1 MKTILA
7 AIDFTAASHNAAIY
21 ATELA
26 KAFNARLVI
35 FNAYLPIP
43 VPLTEAL
50 VAVVPDDPEPF
61 IAQRLNDE
69 IEELDPEGIVDLD
82 AKFLKGRASDAIKEA
97 ARRWKADLIVM
108 GMKKEHKDVRRLFGS
123 TVTALIG
130 KTTVPLLV
138 IPEEARFTPVKSIA
152 LATDTDIAE
161 DANSHIAD
169 VLCEIGQQFRSKLYV
184 VRIEKNA
191 PVDGFQ
197 RPNRLHNKVS
207 SLWPEYLY
215 PYGADILKSLQGFTE
230 KNDIT
235 ILAMIPHQHTLLE
248 KWFLPSQTRA
258 MAFATHIPLLV
269 LPEKA

>member
-7 AIDFTAASHNAAIY
+7 AIDFSAASHNAAIY

-26 KAFNARLVI
+26 KAFHARLII

-50 VAVVPDDPEPF
+50 VAVIPDDPEPL

-69 IEELDPEGIVDLD
+69 IEELDPELLVEID
-82 AKFLKGRASDAIKEA
+82 AKFLKGRASDAIKETA
-97 ARRWKADLIVM
+97 HRYKADLIIL
-108 GMKKEHKDVRRLFGS
+108 GMKKDHQDVRRLFGS

-138 IPEEARFTPVKSIA
+138 VPEEAKFKPVRSIA

-161 DANSHIAD
+161 TANSHIAD
-169 VLCEIGQQFRSKLYV
+169 VLCEIGQQFHSHLYV
-184 VRIEKNA
+184 VRVENNVLK
-191 PVDGFQ
+191 DGFE
-197 RPNRLHNKVS
+197 RPNRLHTKICTLS
-207 SLWPEYLY
+207 PEYLY
-215 PYGADILKSLQGFTE
+215 PYGTNIKKSLQRFTN

-235 ILAMIPHQHTLLE
+235 MLAMIPHQHTLLE
-248 KWFLPSQTRA
+248 KWFLTSETKA
-258 MAFATHIPLLV
+258 MAFATEIPLLV

>member
-26 KAFNARLVI
+26 KAFRARLI
-35 FNAYLPIP
+35 LFHAYLPIP
-43 VPLTEAL
+43 VPLSEAL

-69 IEELDPEGIVDLD
+69 IEELDPQFLVEMD
-82 AKFLKGRASDAIKEA
+82 AKFVKGRASEAIKA
-97 ARRWKADLIVM
+97 AASKYQADLIVM
-108 GMKKEHKDVRRLFGS
+108 GMKKDHQDVRRLFGS

-130 KTTVPLLV
+130 KSTVPLLV
-138 IPEEARFTPVKSIA
+138 VPEETRFTPVRSIA
-152 LATDTDIAE
+152 LATDTDLAE

-169 VLCEIGQQFRSKLYV
+169 VLCEIGQQFQAHLYV
-184 VRIEKNA
+184 VHIAEEWI
-191 PVDGFQ
+191 DGFQ
-197 RPNRLHNKVS
+197 RPKRLHAKLS
-207 SLWPEYLY
+207 TLSPEYIY
-215 PYGADILKSLQGFTE
+215 PYGSNVKKSLQQFTD

-235 ILAMIPHQHTLLE
+235 MLAMIPHQHTRLE
-248 KWFLPSQTRA
+248 KWFQGSETKA

-269 LPEKA
+269 LPEKV